1 MGVWGY
7 DGMRAWGYGALC
19 GGGVGV
25 WGYEGM
31 RVWGV
36 VCGGVGV

>member
-1 MGVWGY
+1 
-7 DGMRAWGYGALC
+7 MRAWGYGALC

-36 VCGGVGV
+36 VWGGVGV